1 MPDIMV
7 VDRDALSREQTRT
20 VLRKAGHTVTA
31 IAKPG
36 EALSR
41 LEETPTDWDLLFSD
55 GEDLFRAIYLSPVL
69 RAPLIPCVIT
79 TCEGREQF
87 LSTLPDI
94 VSDVLRRAQN
104 EGRAIQR
111 E

>member
-7 VDRDALSREQTRT
+7 VDRDALSRERMQI
-20 VLRKAGHTVTA
+20 VLSNAGHIVTV
-31 IAKPG
+31 IDDPR

-41 LEETPTDWDLLFSD
+41 LEDDPANWDLLFSD
-55 GEDLFRAIYLSPVL
+55 GEALFHAIYLSPVL

-79 TCEGREQF
+79 PSEGRDEF
-87 LSTLPDI
+87 LGTLPDL
-94 VSDVLRRAQN
+94 VSDVLERARR

-111 E
+111 Q